1 MQSAVEL
8 LTDQFLA
15 WVAERGRTHADVMD
29 AWRSSCP
36 RLSIWEDAVI
46 DGLVRIRPDS
56 TDVELTPAGH
66 RRLAGVTSQSGA
78 AA

>member
-1 MQSAVEL
+1 MPSPTEL

-15 WVAERGRTHADVMD
+15 WVAERERTHADVMD

-36 RLSIWEDAVI
+36 RLTIWEDAII
-46 DGLVRIRPDS
+46 DGLVRIRPDRAV
-56 TDVELTPAGH
+56 VELTQAG
-66 RRLAGVTSQSGA
+66 RQRLAAAASETGA

>member
-1 MQSAVEL
+1 M
-8 LTDQFLA
+8 LTNQFLA
-15 WVAERGRTHADVMD
+15 WVAERERTRADVMD

-36 RLSIWEDAVI
+36 RLTIWEDAVI

-56 TDVELTPAGH
+56 TIVELTPSG
-66 RRLAGVTSQSGA
+66 RERLAAATSQAGA